1 MWIHCQEQRRG
12 KSKEESDCPD
22 GEPAGKGIDE
32 EGYLQEGEGSSL
44 MEGLAGL
51 RPSLAAT
58 DLRPLSPVSQG
69 HSERKNYAWGIS
81 ESGM

>member
-1 MWIHCQEQRRG
+1 
-12 KSKEESDCPD
+12 
-22 GEPAGKGIDE
+22 
-32 EGYLQEGEGSSL
+32 
-44 MEGLAGL
+44 MEGLFGV